1 MINNV
6 NFTCITVNP
15 GQVYPPLPHK
25 IPLRI
30 DNLNMNLL
38 VVAATG
44 MRNQQWI
51 FYDNFCAFC
60 QIQGFWV
67 VGGCTYLLGIT
78 YSVMSGFLYYAQT
91 FYCKGYLRIQEE
103 NIYPVQQVPVH
114 PQECEDIFVQQLV
127 YIPKK

>member
-1 MINNV
+1 
-6 NFTCITVNP
+6 
-15 GQVYPPLPHK
+15 
-25 IPLRI
+25 
-30 DNLNMNLL
+30 MNLL

-103 NIYPVQQVPVH
+103 NIYPVQQVPVR